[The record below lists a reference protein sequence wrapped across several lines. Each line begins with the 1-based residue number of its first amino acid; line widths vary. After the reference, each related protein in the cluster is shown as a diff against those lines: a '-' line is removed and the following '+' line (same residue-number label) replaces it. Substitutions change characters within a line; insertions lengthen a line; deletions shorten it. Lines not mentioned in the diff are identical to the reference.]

1 MINHLSI
8 RRWFNAK
15 IHRTMEKK
23 SKNTT
28 EAELIRQKA
37 EEQLQKKQIKMSLP
51 SSEGDLLKLL
61 HEFEVHQIELEMQND
76 ELRIAQQNANVAEEK
91 YTELYDFAP
100 SGYLSLSKDGKITE
114 LNFAAARILGKERLY
129 LIERQFTL
137 FVSKD
142 TLPDFNHFF
151 QNVFS
156 NIEKQTCEVII
167 ESKDNA
173 PIYLSINGI
182 ISKNG
187 QKCFLTLS
195 DITASKNAE
204 IELIKAK
211 KHAEKS
217 DYLKTAFLANMSH
230 EIRTPMNGILGFAQ
244 LLKEPDLTKEELKEY
259 VSIIEKSGAR
269 MLNIVNDIIDI
280 TKIEAGLME
289 LDITETDINEQIEY
303 IYDLFKPEVEAKG
316 MNLLCN
322 KRLPAKDATIKT
334 DREKV
339 YAILT
344 NLVKNAFKYSIE
356 GSIEI
361 GCILR
366 SDRDPAELE
375 FFVKDT
381 GIGIPKDR
389 HEAIFERF
397 VQADTADKM
406 SYSGAGLGLSIT
418 KSYVEMLGG
427 RIWLESEEEI
437 GSTFY
442 FTLLYNAEP
451 KEKSAI
457 QKEVPLEKTN
467 AKFSKLKILIAEDDE
482 ISEKWINITV
492 KMLSKEIL
500 NVSAG
505 NEAVETCRKN
515 PDIDLVLMDVKMPEM
530 SGYEAARKI
539 REFNNEVV
547 IIAQTAYGLYG
558 EREIAIEAGC
568 NDYISKPIDRDEL
581 LSLIQKYFGK
591 YFDVKK
597 GIIIP

>member
-1 MINHLSI
+1 
-8 RRWFNAK
+8 
-15 IHRTMEKK
+15 MEKK